1 MFYKAELRCY
11 DIQVNLS
18 VNSVPIVNVVPSLE
32 IYILTISIENYY
44 IIKKIVHG
52 NCGKPA

>member
-32 IYILTISIENYY
+32 IYILTISIENY
-44 IIKKIVHG
+44 
-52 NCGKPA
+52 